1 MIKKIFGSKVEII
14 IEEIK
19 TFLKMVWIKYRNH
32 SHNHRKK
39 FGAKKSQCSISRL
52 KSIDFFFK
60 KVKDAF
66 LFNIH
71 LLHQQQQQAFF
82 PEQVG

>member
-52 KSIDFFFK
+52 KSIDFFLRNDMMA
-60 KVKDAF
+60 KD
-66 LFNIH
+66 
-71 LLHQQQQQAFF
+71 
-82 PEQVG
+82 VGIRGHIRSRDRR